1 VGQTA
6 TVTVEN
12 GGAPDVLATAG
23 QITQVVVNLVTNAAN
38 ATPEGMR
45 GAIVI
50 RIGVGEPGMARLD
63 VIDHG
68 KGIEPAV
75 MAHIFEPFFTT
86 GDVGKGMGLG
96 LSICH
101 SIVTHHGGTLTATS
115 EVGKGS
121 TFRVELPAAI
131 EEA

>member
-1 VGQTA
+1 
-6 TVTVEN
+6 
-12 GGAPDVLATAG
+12 
-23 QITQVVVNLVTNAAN
+23 VVVNQVTNAAN

-50 RIGVGEPGMARLD
+50 RIGVGGPGMARLD

-86 GDVGKGMGLG
+86 RHVGKGMGLG

-131 EEA
+131 AEA